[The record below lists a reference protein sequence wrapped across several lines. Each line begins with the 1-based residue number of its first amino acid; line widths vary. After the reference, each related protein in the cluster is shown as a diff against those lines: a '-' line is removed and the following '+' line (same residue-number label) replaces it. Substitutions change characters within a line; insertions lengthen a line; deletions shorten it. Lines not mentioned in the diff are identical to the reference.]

1 MLERLKSE
9 AAPGARRDAV
19 RSLVALD
26 DVTVNRGGRAIL
38 HEVSV
43 TVAPGEIVTV
53 IGPNGA
59 GKTTLLK
66 VVLGLVAPDSGGVV
80 RRSGLRFGYVP
91 QRLQLDPALPLKV
104 RRLMALTRRHPGAEV
119 QAALAETGVVHLADS
134 DVHGLS
140 GGELQRVLIAR
151 ALLGR
156 PDLLVLDEPVQGVD
170 FAGEVALYDSIAAIR
185 DRHGCAILLVSHD
198 LHVVMAA
205 TDRVICLNG
214 HVCCAGVPQEVAA
227 NPEYARLF
235 GPRAAGTVALY
246 RHRHD
251 HAHGLSG
258 EVVERPERFPAD
270 GGEQGD

>member
-1 MLERLKSE
+1 VLERLKTE
-9 AAPGARRDAV
+9 TAPRARSDAGA
-19 RSLVALD
+19 SLVALD
-26 DVTVNRGGRAIL
+26 GVTVNRGGRAIL
-38 HEVSV
+38 SRVGLA
-43 TVAPGEIVTV
+43 VAPGEIVTI

-66 VVLGLVAPDSGGVV
+66 VVLGLVQPDSGAVL
-80 RRSGLRFGYVP
+80 RRPGMRYGYVP
-91 QRLQLDPALPLKV
+91 QRIQLDPALPLSV
-104 RRLMALTRRHPGAEV
+104 RRLMALTHRHSAAAIG
-119 QAALAETGVVHLADS
+119 AALAETGVGHLGEA
-134 DVHGLS
+134 DVHSLS
-140 GGELQRVLIAR
+140 GGEFQRVLIAR

-170 FAGEVALYDSIAAIR
+170 FAGEVALYDRIAQIR

-205 TDRVICLNG
+205 TDRVICLHG

-258 EVVERPERFPAD
+258 EVVEPPERPAE
-270 GGEQGD
+270 GQH